1 VSGMFHCPELAPE
14 AEKFAEFLSALNFQK
29 PRMDVY
35 ANLTALPYAE
45 DFVGTLSEQ
54 MCSPVRFAATVENMR
69 AAGIE
74 EFIEVGPGKVLT
86 NLVQR
91 G

>member
-1 VSGMFHCPELAPE
+1 
-14 AEKFAEFLSALNFQK
+14 
-29 PRMDVY
+29 MDVY

-54 MCSPVRFAATVENMR
+54 MCSPVRFAAAVENMR